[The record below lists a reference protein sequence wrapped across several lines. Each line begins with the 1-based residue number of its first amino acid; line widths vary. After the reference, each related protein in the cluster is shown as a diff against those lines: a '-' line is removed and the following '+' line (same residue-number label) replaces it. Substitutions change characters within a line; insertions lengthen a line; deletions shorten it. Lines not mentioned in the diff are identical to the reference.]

1 MKLTKSSLWARG
13 IVKVSSK
20 SPALILSSSTPVS
33 IVSKLSKLVTK
44 ASKLMVA
51 GLVVIVALI
60 VTIALLVQ
68 RSCFH
73 HLYSSNPY
81 VEDAINP
88 SSNRSFEST
97 NAGSE

>member
-1 MKLTKSSLWARG
+1 
-13 IVKVSSK
+13 
-20 SPALILSSSTPVS
+20 
-33 IVSKLSKLVTK
+33 
-44 ASKLMVA
+44 MVA